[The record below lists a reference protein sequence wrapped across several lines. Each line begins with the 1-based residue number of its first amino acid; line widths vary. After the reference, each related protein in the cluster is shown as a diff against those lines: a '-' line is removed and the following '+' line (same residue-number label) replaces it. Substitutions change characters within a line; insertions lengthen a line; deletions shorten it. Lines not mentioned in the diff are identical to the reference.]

1 MIINISPRESPILSR
16 RFGIGLAVFFA
27 LLLLVILLNGV
38 PGLSA
43 ESNGKSTVIPAE
55 AQYKEDF
62 NGDGNINIVDVIALL
77 LYQRAN
83 PRDSKGDYNGD
94 CTPNIEDAI
103 SLLLAQ
109 MAGRLTPV
117 DDDVSPKTIHGTIV
131 HDELYR
137 EYILYVPASY
147 NGCDPVP
154 LVFNFHGYTTLQHVE
169 RYMEGEV
176 CDFRPVADSAG
187 FIVVY
192 PKGTPDN
199 DSLFIW
205 YFGDE
210 SWNLGDITQLP
221 DDLGFTESLLD
232 YIASEYNID
241 LTRVYATGFSLGG
254 FFSYY
259 LACHLS
265 DRFAAIASVK
275 GTMWALTF
283 DECDP
288 QQPTPILQISGTD
301 DPTVPYFG
309 SNTVSGYMEPIE
321 TVIQYWV
328 NYNNCNP
335 TPTTT
340 ALPDINPA
348 DWKTVH
354 RIVYS
359 EGDNG
364 VTVEFIVE
372 VGGVHDW
379 PTSLFTSVE
388 IWKFLSK
395 YDINGLR

>member
-1 MIINISPRESPILSR
+1 MLSR
-16 RFGIGLAVFFA
+16 RSGIGLAVFLV
-27 LLLLVILLNGV
+27 LLLIVFLLNGA

-43 ESNGKSTVIPAE
+43 ESTGKSTVTPAE

-83 PRDSKGDYNGD
+83 PGDSKGDYNGD
-94 CTPNIEDAI
+94 CTSDIADAL

-109 MAGRLTPV
+109 MAGILTPV
-117 DDDVSPKTIHGTIV
+117 DDDASPKIIHGAIV
-131 HDELYR
+131 QDELSR

-147 NGCDPVP
+147 TGCDPVP
-154 LVFNFHGYTTLQHVE
+154 LVFNFHGYTTLEHVE

-187 FIVVY
+187 FIIVY
-192 PKGTPDN
+192 PKGTPDS
-199 DSLFIW
+199 DSLFFW
-205 YFGDE
+205 SF
-210 SWNLGDITQLP
+210 GDITQP
-221 DDLGFTESLLD
+221 TDDLGFTESLLD
-232 YIASEYNID
+232 SIASEYNID

-265 DRFAAIASVK
+265 DRLAAIASVK
-275 GTMWALTF
+275 GTMWGLNF

-288 QQPTPILQISGTD
+288 QQPIPILQISGTND
-301 DPTVPYFG
+301 YTVPYFG
-309 SNTVSGYMEPIE
+309 SNTVWGYMEPIE

-328 NYNNCNP
+328 DHNNCNP

-348 DWKTVH
+348 DLITVH
-354 RIVYS
+354 QMVYS

-379 PTSLFTSVE
+379 PTSLSTSVE